1 MVILGLLIGF
11 IAFIIP
17 IAIIVLIISAIVKK
31 GKENKD
37 QFEESVRNIYIYTI
51 LIVTIISII
60 MGTIATLR
68 VGLDVILPEEALTN
82 STYNNE
88 QQQKNEN
95 IIYLCTT
102 LSLVISVTPVFIYHN
117 KIAKKSRTDKTKE
130 TI

>member
-117 KIAKKSRTDKTKE
+117 KIAKKSRTDKAKE